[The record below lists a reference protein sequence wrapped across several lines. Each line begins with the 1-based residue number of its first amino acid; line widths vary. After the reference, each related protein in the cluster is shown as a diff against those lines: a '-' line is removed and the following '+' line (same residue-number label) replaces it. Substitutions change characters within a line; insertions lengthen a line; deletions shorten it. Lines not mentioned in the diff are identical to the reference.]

1 MKVIPVTYL
10 MKVIPV
16 TYLMK
21 VIPVTYLMKLFQKR
35 IVRTKLDIYVFIKDV
50 RIYNIEHELFREV
63 E

>member
-21 VIPVTYLMKLFQKR
+21 VIPVTLPDECYSR
-35 IVRTKLDIYVFIKDV
+35 NVT
-50 RIYNIEHELFREV
+50 
-63 E
+63 